1 MAEINVAANNKE
13 AAIQDLRKAL
23 DLTPDLVVA
32 QRGLIL
38 LYLDA
43 RKFEDA
49 QRVAGDVKKQRPT
62 EAVGYLLEGDIAA
75 SRKAWIEAL
84 SAYRAGLQAVP
95 ATELAVKVYTV
106 LLATNKNDEA
116 EKFASRWFTDHPKDA
131 GFRLA
136 VAESATA
143 RRDYPTAV
151 RHYQALLQSQ
161 PNNPIILNNVAWA
174 LGQLKDPKAL
184 DYSERANRIAP
195 NQPAIMETLGT
206 LLAEKGEVTR
216 ALEVLQ
222 KAVELAPQSPA
233 LKLSLARAQIKAGK
247 KSEARKQ
254 LDELAKLGDKFAA
267 QAEVAKLS
275 KELAN

>member
-1 MAEINVAANNKE
+1 
-13 AAIQDLRKAL
+13 
-23 DLTPDLVVA
+23 
-32 QRGLIL
+32 
-38 LYLDA
+38 
-43 RKFEDA
+43 
-49 QRVAGDVKKQRPT
+49 
-62 EAVGYLLEGDIAA
+62 
-75 SRKAWIEAL
+75 
-84 SAYRAGLQAVP
+84 
-95 ATELAVKVYTV
+95 
-106 LLATNKNDEA
+106 
-116 EKFASRWFTDHPKDA
+116 
-131 GFRLA
+131 LA